1 MNKVFL
7 LPVRRPFIADSGKQG
22 KHTTEGAGG
31 SVCVYAKPIRMRCK
45 RKAAEAASPI
55 WKIFLLGC
63 CLLGSRLLLFFFR
76 GEVELGGYHDYA
88 AALGSGFGICPFF
101 RLEVALH
108 RNQVPLLQYIEG
120 IEGFVLRQASTPM
133 KEET

>member
-45 RKAAEAASPI
+45 KKSGRSRFTYLEDFSSWLLPAWEQASP
-55 WKIFLLGC
+55 LL
-63 CLLGSRLLLFFFR
+63 FR

>member
-1 MNKVFL
+1 MQKEK
-7 LPVRRPFIADSGKQG
+7 RP
-22 KHTTEGAGG
+22 
-31 SVCVYAKPIRMRCK
+31 KPLHLFGRF
-45 RKAAEAASPI
+45 
-55 WKIFLLGC
+55 FLLGC